1 MGGLDFPRLCS
12 VLCLSQFLPENWK
25 RQTCV
30 SSMYIGRVS
39 EVTEELYE
47 ALQRLIPQLGAHKT
61 PPSLEDLRKLI
72 TSESSM
78 LVVARQ
84 SKEDGLIVGI
94 LCLTIY
100 LVPTGLRSIIEDVI
114 VDESARRQG
123 IGEALVRHAI
133 GLAREAGA
141 EGVSLTSNPQREAAN
156 QLYKS
161 MGFELRQT
169 NPYYYRLK

>member
-1 MGGLDFPRLCS
+1 
-12 VLCLSQFLPENWK
+12 
-25 RQTCV
+25 
-30 SSMYIGRVS
+30 MYIAKVS

-61 PPSLEDLRKLI
+61 PPTFEELNQLVN
-72 TSESSM
+72 SESST
-78 LVVARQ
+78 LLVARH
-84 SKEDGLIVGI
+84 SKEDDPILGI

-100 LVPTGLRSIIEDVI
+100 RVPTGLRSIIEDVI

-123 IGEALVRHAI
+123 LGEALVRYAI
-133 GLAREAGA
+133 DLAHKAGA

-161 MGFELRQT
+161 MGFELRKT
-169 NPYYYRLK
+169 NPYFYRLK